1 MSWSLRWERKCASWV
16 ICAQTW
22 VGHLDEKRKCASWVI
37 CAQTWVGHLDEKE
50 SVLHE

>member
-22 VGHLDEKRKCASWVI
+22 VGHLDEKENIHIDVSSMIITI
-37 CAQTWVGHLDEKE
+37 CFIF
-50 SVLHE
+50 